1 MSSGTG
7 TCSVSATKA
16 ADTDYNSST
25 SPLATVG
32 AALANQAATLAVT
45 GMPGTAQAY
54 QATFTVGSS
63 GGSGTGAVTFA
74 ASGACSNSA
83 GGALITMS
91 SGTGTCSVSATKAA
105 DTDYNSSTSPLA
117 TVGAALANQAATLAV
132 TGMPGTAQ
140 AYQATFTVGSSGGSG
155 TGAVTFAASGACSN
169 SAGGALITMS
179 SGTGTCSVTAT
190 KAADSNYNIATSPAA
205 TVSAQPV
212 IAIVNSLPTAT
223 AITYGQALS
232 SSTLTGG
239 SASPSAG
246 SFQWT
251 TPAAIPLVGTQTESV
266 IFVPADTVDYS
277 SSAPSTI
284 SVTVNPASFTVTVST
299 DDSGTAS
306 NCTPQTT
313 PGHGTDASCSLRDAL
328 LEAAAAGGGNITF
341 DATAFGTA
349 ETITLANGVLSVP
362 SATTIAGATTGSGAS
377 LVNLVTVDG
386 NGASAV
392 FNVSSGV
399 TGASIA
405 NLTIQHGNSDTM
417 GGGIVNFGGLTVTGS
432 TISGNTTATLGGGIV
447 NAPAAALTLTS
458 NTISGNT
465 ANGGSGGGGG
475 IVNDGT
481 LTMSDDTVTGNSA
494 ANSGGGIYNTGTL
507 VMSDSTLSANT
518 AGVASGGGGI
528 DNTGSGTVAL
538 ANIIL
543 SGNTANSANNDFDG
557 VAYTDSGGNIAGVVN
572 GATVNGTAIDLAP
585 LANYGGSTQTLIP
598 LPGSPAI
605 CAGLASAIP
614 SGLTTD
620 QRGLPNTN
628 ASYPSYAACV
638 DAGAVETNYA
648 FSFTTQ
654 PIGVPVATDSPV
666 AVTLTESGNPFQPGI
681 TIPLTFTGNGTMTGG
696 SATTSAGVA
705 SYTLQFN
712 TDGTGDTLTANLALN
727 PALGPPVAIST
738 VSNTFDVGVTTPPVG
753 VDYSTSGSIAYG
765 TPETLYGYVPATA
778 TGTVTFYNNGTTVLG
793 SGTVSGGTATFSS
806 STLPVGSYSITA
818 AYSGDSNYNPN
829 KSSPLSLTISPPPA
843 TMASPTPGT
852 TLTSASTTFTWNPA
866 TGSVTGYSLNVGTS
880 PGGADLVNIGPV
892 SGTSVTVNLPTNG
905 TLIYVRL
912 WTIFDGT
919 NYLYNDYT
927 YTEFTQIA
935 AAITS
940 PSPGITLTTAAT
952 TFTWSAGPDGTT
964 GYGLNVGTSP
974 GGADLVNIGPLS
986 GPSVTVNLPTN
997 GTLIYVRLWTIL
1009 NGTTYIYKDYTYTE
1023 FTQSGAVITIPTNT
1037 STLTSASTTFTWSA
1051 GPAGTTSYGLNVGTT
1066 LGGADLVNI
1075 GPLSGTSTTVN
1086 LPTNGT
1092 LIYVRLWT
1100 VLNGTTYLSRDFTY
1114 TEFTQS
1120 GAVIT
1125 IPTNTSTLTSASTT
1139 FTWSAGPAGTTSY
1152 GLNVGTSLGGADLV
1166 NIGPLSGT
1174 SATVTLPTNG
1184 APIYVRLWT
1193 VLNGTTYLSR
1203 DFTYTEFTQSAAVIT
1218 IPTNTSTLTSAST
1231 TFTWSSGPAGTTGY
1245 SLNVGTSPGGADL
1258 VNIGPLS
1265 GTSVTVNLPTN
1276 GTPIYVRLWTILSGP
1291 TYLYNDYTYTE
1302 FTQ

>member
-1 MSSGTG
+1 
-7 TCSVSATKA
+7 
-16 ADTDYNSST
+16 
-25 SPLATVG
+25 
-32 AALANQAATLAVT
+32 
-45 GMPGTAQAY
+45 
-54 QATFTVGSS
+54 
-63 GGSGTGAVTFA
+63 
-74 ASGACSNSA
+74 
-83 GGALITMS
+83 
-91 SGTGTCSVSATKAA
+91 
-105 DTDYNSSTSPLA
+105 
-117 TVGAALANQAATLAV
+117 
-132 TGMPGTAQ
+132 
-140 AYQATFTVGSSGGSG
+140 
-155 TGAVTFAASGACSN
+155 
-169 SAGGALITMS
+169 MS

-1051 GPAGTTSYGLNVGTT
+1051 GPAGTTSYGLNVGT
-1066 LGGADLVNI
+1066 
-1075 GPLSGTSTTVN
+1075 
-1086 LPTNGT
+1086 
-1092 LIYVRLWT
+1092 
-1100 VLNGTTYLSRDFTY
+1100 
-1114 TEFTQS
+1114 
-1120 GAVIT
+1120 
-1125 IPTNTSTLTSASTT
+1125 
-1139 FTWSAGPAGTTSY
+1139 
-1152 GLNVGTSLGGADLV
+1152 SLGGADLV